1 MSEVQVE
8 ELDDINKAIR
18 VAKAFLL
25 KAYEG
30 ETIEN
35 LGLEEVR
42 PLDGSTWDVTLG
54 FNRRW
59 DQPQAANSFLQ
70 MAALAARP
78 HRTYKRVRV
87 DLNRPGGLSIT
98 NSKGD

>member
-1 MSEVQVE
+1 MSEARVE
-8 ELDDINKAIR
+8 ELDDVNKAIR
-18 VAKAFLL
+18 LAKAFLL

-42 PLDGSTWDVTLG
+42 QNHGSIWDVTLG

-59 DQPQAANSFLQ
+59 DHPQGANSFLQ

-78 HRTYKRVRV
+78 QRTYKLIQV
-87 DLNRPGGLSIT
+87 DLSGPTGLSIT
-98 NSKGD
+98 NRKGE